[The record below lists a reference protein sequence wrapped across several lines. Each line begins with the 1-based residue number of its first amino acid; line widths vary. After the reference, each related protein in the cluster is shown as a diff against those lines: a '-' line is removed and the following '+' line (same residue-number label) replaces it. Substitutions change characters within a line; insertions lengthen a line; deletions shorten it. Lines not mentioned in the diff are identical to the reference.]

1 MVIAVL
7 AQYMPVCFSK
17 QLEDTHSS
25 NVKGRTLPPKGS
37 LEDMRP
43 TLSTHHMPVILKE
56 RHAREC
62 VCQSIHVF
70 SLEEFE
76 V

>member
-7 AQYMPVCFSK
+7 AQYVLVSFSK

-25 NVKGRTLPPKGS
+25 NVKGRTLSPKGS
-37 LEDMRP
+37 LEEMGP
-43 TLSTHHMPVILKE
+43 ILSPRHMPAVSKE
-56 RHAREC
+56 RQAREC